1 AALKEQ
7 IDYISKNTEFNDKKL
22 LDGSNK
28 AIAIQTLDSDDKG
41 KQIDISLSD
50 TSTTALKINNLSIAA
65 NGLGIGS
72 GKELVGVADNT
83 IANASAEALKKLDG
97 TTGDTDVKRSNAV
110 KAFTDQYK

>member
-1 AALKEQ
+1 RMRDLANQSANGTNTDKNQGALDKEFAALKEQ

-50 TSTTALKINNLSIAA
+50 TSTT
-65 NGLGIGS
+65 
-72 GKELVGVADNT
+72 
-83 IANASAEALKKLDG
+83 
-97 TTGDTDVKRSNAV
+97 
-110 KAFTDQYK
+110 